1 MSRPNFFC
9 NTNTLKYLAQM
20 EYSDDHEAID
30 ISVDCIELPFW
41 LLFSSDE
48 ENYYLKLI
56 KRYEIFWHD
65 ENMSVIISELTANKT
80 TGEASLKTYD
90 TGDEFLSMI
99 NPGSFRAFFATC
111 KNLSFYAQKNSMD
124 TKFGDINPD
133 EAGIML
139 TVDGDEL
146 TYKLVRGKERPEMM
160 CFNMDLLDNGIHMAR
175 PYQNEI
181 IERHAK
187 GLLPLEDKIA
197 AAESGDPICMEYLA
211 QAYLNGNDDVKQD
224 FKKAAYWWEKL
235 ADTGNALGQ
244 FNIGLLYAKGCGV
257 KRDFAKAAEW
267 MNKAAANGDADA
279 PGVAKL
285 YAETAEILKKA
296 EAGDVSAQAAIAKIY
311 TQIGGSLEQFGPDR
325 DYAESFKW
333 AKKAAGNG
341 SLDGMYYLGLCY
353 EHARGTD
360 YDPTK
365 AAMIYQKAAELGHAP
380 SQWNL
385 AVCYFNGQGCERNE
399 TKGLYWAYESA
410 DKGHDFAIQGLE
422 RMGKTLPQIIEYLSD
437 NETDIKLVG
446 TQYEGRAD
454 RCERI
459 ISGMELTYKIISDKN
474 GDDAIECFYNG
485 GSVGF
490 ISKWVTDADDLIA
503 LLKMDRITLTIK
515 VKSCI
520 PKSKRGARARNAE
533 VHLKLIIKEKAA
545 KKAAKS
551 MPKSAPEKPAAEA
564 EKEKRKSAEK
574 VQLTEDEKKAIK
586 EEKAKQAEKTRQK
599 RIVQQEEKARQEEEA
614 KREEEARKQEAK
626 AKYEADMSAWRTNCA
641 AVKAQREEKEKELLQ
656 AEKEQIEAAAKAKY
670 DAAMA
675 LNQGIIDKQTK
686 RKSDAEQFLA
696 TLSFFRFIEK
706 NNQRSII
713 EDAEKK
719 LADAK
724 SAVAIAESE
733 YKSSMESAASIA
745 QKKAIAFQFAVER
758 KLPLPVEPTMPYFM
772 RQSQSMPD
780 RQRPRQMETE
790 ELKRAV
796 YNVLASGKAYTITK
810 IIEEIPESEGLS
822 HSRLNQI
829 ILQMK
834 NDGVI
839 VREERERKA
848 YFRLA

>member
-9 NTNTLKYLAQM
+9 NTNTLIYLAQM

-30 ISVDCIELPFW
+30 ISVDCINNATW
-41 LLFSSDE
+41 LIFSSDE

-56 KRYEIFWHD
+56 LRHEIFEYD
-65 ENMSVIISELTANKT
+65 ENTEMIVSKLTVNKA
-80 TGEASLKTYD
+80 TGECSGFNDNLD
-90 TGDEFLSMI
+90 TVKQQLVYTLL
-99 NPGSFRAFFATC
+99 FRAC
-111 KNLSFYAQKNSMD
+111 KNLSFYAQENNLD
-124 TKFGDINPD
+124 TKFGDIDPG

-139 TVDGDEL
+139 TVDSDEL
-146 TYKLVRGKERPEMM
+146 THKLVRGKERPEMM
-160 CFNMDLLDNGIHMAR
+160 CFNMLDSDTRMAR

-181 IERHAK
+181 AERYAK
-187 GLLPLEDKIA
+187 ESLPLEDKIA
-197 AAESGDPICMEYLA
+197 AAESGDPVCMEFLA
-211 QAYLNGNDDVKQD
+211 QAYLNGDDDVKQD

-235 ADTGNALGQ
+235 ADTGYAIGQ
-244 FNIGLLYAKGCGV
+244 FNFGLLYAKGCGI

-296 EAGDVSAQAAIAKIY
+296 EAGDVSAQAAISKIY
-311 TQIGGSLEQFGPDR
+311 TQISGSLEQFGPER

-360 YDPTK
+360 YDPAK

-437 NETDIKLVG
+437 NETEIKLDG

-459 ISGMELTYKIISDKN
+459 ISGMELTYKIINDKN

-485 GSVGF
+485 GTVGL
-490 ISKWVTDADDLIA
+490 ISKWVADDLIA

-533 VHLKLIIKEKAA
+533 VHLKLIIKEKAS

-551 MPKSAPEKPAAEA
+551 APKSAPEKPAAEA
-564 EKEKRKSAEK
+564 EKEKRKPEK
-574 VQLTEDEKKAIK
+574 VQLTEEEKKAIK
-586 EEKAKQAEKTRQK
+586 EEKAKQAEKARQK
-599 RIVQQEEKARQEEEA
+599 RIAKQEEEA
-614 KREEEARKQEAK
+614 KQKEEARQKEEK
-626 AKYEADMSAWRTNCA
+626 AKYKADMSSWGKNCA
-641 AVKAQREEKEKELLQ
+641 VIKAQREEKEKELLQ
-656 AEKEQIEAAAKAKY
+656 AEKEQIEATAKANY
-670 DAAMA
+670 DAALN
-675 LNQGIIDKQTK
+675 LNQRIIDAQTK
-686 RKSDAEQFLA
+686 RKSQAEQFLA
-696 TLSFFRFIEK
+696 SLSFFRFIEK
-706 NNQRSII
+706 NTQRSII
-713 EDAEKK
+713 EDAEKR

-724 SAVAIAESE
+724 YAIASAERE
-733 YKSSMESAASIA
+733 YKSSMESAASDA
-745 QKKAIAFQFAVER
+745 QKKESSIRIAVE
-758 KLPLPVEPTMPYFM
+758 KELPLPVEPTMPAFM
-772 RQSQSMPD
+772 RRDLFMSKTAVTA
-780 RQRPRQMETE
+780 RQTE
-790 ELKRAV
+790 SERKNNEIKRAI
-796 YNVLASGKAYTITK
+796 YNVLADGRYYTIS
-810 IIEEIPESEGLS
+810 EILYSMPKKYDLT
-822 HSRLNQI
+822 HSYLNQI
-829 ILQMK
+829 VRQMK
-834 NDGVI
+834 EDGFL
-839 VREERERKA
+839 VREEYKRKA
-848 YFRLA
+848 FFRLA

>member
-9 NTNTLKYLAQM
+9 NTNTLIYLAQM

-30 ISVDCIELPFW
+30 ISVDCINNATW
-41 LLFSSDE
+41 LIFSSDE

-56 KRYEIFWHD
+56 LRHEIFEYD
-65 ENMSVIISELTANKT
+65 ENMEMIVSKLTVNKA
-80 TGEASLKTYD
+80 TGECSGFNDNLD
-90 TGDEFLSMI
+90 TVKQQLVYTLL
-99 NPGSFRAFFATC
+99 FRAC
-111 KNLSFYAQKNSMD
+111 KNLSFYAQENNLD
-124 TKFGDINPD
+124 TKFGDIDPG

-139 TVDGDEL
+139 TVDSDEL
-146 TYKLVRGKERPEMM
+146 THKLVRGKERPEMM
-160 CFNMDLLDNGIHMAR
+160 CFNMLDSDTRMAR

-181 IERHAK
+181 AERYAK
-187 GLLPLEDKIA
+187 ESLPLEDKIA
-197 AAESGDPICMEYLA
+197 AAESGDPVCMEFLA
-211 QAYLNGNDDVKQD
+211 QAYLNGDDDVKQD
-224 FKKAAYWWEKL
+224 FKKAAYWWKKL
-235 ADTGNALGQ
+235 ANTGYAIGQ
-244 FNIGLLYAKGCGV
+244 FNFGLLYAKGCGV

-296 EAGDVSAQAAIAKIY
+296 EAGDVSAQAAISKIY
-311 TQIGGSLEQFGPDR
+311 TQISGSLEQFGPER

-360 YDPTK
+360 YDPAK

-437 NETDIKLVG
+437 NETEIKLDG

-459 ISGMELTYKIISDKN
+459 ISGMELTYKIINDKN

-485 GSVGF
+485 GTVGL
-490 ISKWVTDADDLIA
+490 ISKWVADDLIA

-533 VHLKLIIKEKAA
+533 VHLKLIIKEKAS

-551 MPKSAPEKPAAEA
+551 APKSAPEKPAAEA
-564 EKEKRKSAEK
+564 EKEKRKPEK
-574 VQLTEDEKKAIK
+574 VQLTEEEKKAIK
-586 EEKAKQAEKTRQK
+586 EEKAKQAEKARQK
-599 RIVQQEEKARQEEEA
+599 RISKQEEEA
-614 KREEEARKQEAK
+614 KQKEEARQKEEK
-626 AKYEADMSAWRTNCA
+626 AKYKADMSSWGKNCA
-641 AVKAQREEKEKELLQ
+641 VIKAQREEKEKELLQ
-656 AEKEQIEAAAKAKY
+656 AEKEQIEATAKANY
-670 DAAMA
+670 DAALN
-675 LNQGIIDKQTK
+675 LNQRIIDAQTK
-686 RKSDAEQFLA
+686 RKSQAEQFLA
-696 TLSFFRFIEK
+696 SLSFFRFIEK
-706 NNQRSII
+706 NTQRSII
-713 EDAEKK
+713 EDAEKR

-724 SAVAIAESE
+724 YAIASAERE
-733 YKSSMESAASIA
+733 YKSSMESAASDA
-745 QKKAIAFQFAVER
+745 QKKESSIRIAVE
-758 KLPLPVEPTMPYFM
+758 KELPLPVEPTMPAFM
-772 RQSQSMPD
+772 RRDLFMSKTAVTA
-780 RQRPRQMETE
+780 RQTE
-790 ELKRAV
+790 SERKNNEIKRAI
-796 YNVLASGKAYTITK
+796 YNVLADGRYYTIS
-810 IIEEIPESEGLS
+810 EILYSMPKKYDLT
-822 HSRLNQI
+822 HSYLNQI
-829 ILQMK
+829 VRQMK
-834 NDGVI
+834 EDGFL
-839 VREERERKA
+839 VREEYKRKA
-848 YFRLA
+848 FFRLA

>member
-111 KNLSFYAQKNSMD
+111 KNLSFYAQENNLD
-124 TKFGDINPD
+124 TKFGDIDPG

-139 TVDGDEL
+139 TVDSDEL
-146 TYKLVRGKERPEMM
+146 THKLVRGKERPEMM
-160 CFNMDLLDNGIHMAR
+160 CFNMLDSDTRMAR

-181 IERHAK
+181 AERYAK
-187 GLLPLEDKIA
+187 ESLPLEDKIA
-197 AAESGDPICMEYLA
+197 AAESGDPVCMEFLA
-211 QAYLNGNDDVKQD
+211 QAYLNGDDDVKQD

-235 ADTGNALGQ
+235 ADTGYAIGQ
-244 FNIGLLYAKGCGV
+244 FNFGLLYAKGCGI

-296 EAGDVSAQAAIAKIY
+296 EAGDVSAQAAISKIY
-311 TQIGGSLEQFGPDR
+311 TQISGSLEQFGPER

-360 YDPTK
+360 YDPAK

-437 NETDIKLVG
+437 NETEIKLDG

-459 ISGMELTYKIISDKN
+459 ISGMELTYKIINDKN

-485 GSVGF
+485 GTVGL
-490 ISKWVTDADDLIA
+490 ISKWVADDLIA

-533 VHLKLIIKEKAA
+533 VHLKLIIKEKAS

-551 MPKSAPEKPAAEA
+551 APKSAPEKPAAEA
-564 EKEKRKSAEK
+564 EKEKRKPEK
-574 VQLTEDEKKAIK
+574 VQLTEEEKKAIK
-586 EEKAKQAEKTRQK
+586 EEKAKQAEKARQK
-599 RIVQQEEKARQEEEA
+599 RIAKQEEEA
-614 KREEEARKQEAK
+614 KQKEEARQKEEK
-626 AKYEADMSAWRTNCA
+626 AKYKADMSSWGKNC
-641 AVKAQREEKEKELLQ
+641 VVIKAQREEKEKELLQ
-656 AEKEQIEAAAKAKY
+656 AEKEQIEATAKANY
-670 DAAMA
+670 DAALN
-675 LNQGIIDKQTK
+675 LNQRIIDAQTK
-686 RKSDAEQFLA
+686 RKSQAEQFLA
-696 TLSFFRFIEK
+696 SLSFFRFIEK
-706 NNQRSII
+706 NTQRSII
-713 EDAEKK
+713 EDAEKR

-724 SAVAIAESE
+724 YAIASAERE
-733 YKSSMESAASIA
+733 YKSSMESAASDA
-745 QKKAIAFQFAVER
+745 QKKESSIRIAVE
-758 KLPLPVEPTMPYFM
+758 KELPLPVEPTMPAFM
-772 RQSQSMPD
+772 RRDLFMSKTAVTA
-780 RQRPRQMETE
+780 RQTE
-790 ELKRAV
+790 SERKNNEIKRAI
-796 YNVLASGKAYTITK
+796 YNVLADGRYYTIS
-810 IIEEIPESEGLS
+810 EILYSMPKKYDLT
-822 HSRLNQI
+822 HLYLNQI
-829 ILQMK
+829 VRQMK
-834 NDGVI
+834 EDGFL
-839 VREERERKA
+839 VREEYKRKA
-848 YFRLA
+848 FFRLA

>member
-9 NTNTLKYLAQM
+9 NTNTLIYLAQM

-30 ISVDCIELPFW
+30 ISVDCINNATW
-41 LLFSSDE
+41 LIFSSDE

-56 KRYEIFWHD
+56 LRHEIFEYD
-65 ENMSVIISELTANKT
+65 ENTEMIVSKLTVNKA
-80 TGEASLKTYD
+80 TGECSGFNDNLD
-90 TGDEFLSMI
+90 TVKQQLVYTLL
-99 NPGSFRAFFATC
+99 FRAC
-111 KNLSFYAQKNSMD
+111 KNLSFYAQENNLD
-124 TKFGDINPD
+124 TKFGDIDPG

-139 TVDGDEL
+139 TVDSDEL
-146 TYKLVRGKERPEMM
+146 THKLVRGKERPEMM
-160 CFNMDLLDNGIHMAR
+160 CFNMLDSDTRMAR

-181 IERHAK
+181 AERYAK
-187 GLLPLEDKIA
+187 ESLPLEDKIA
-197 AAESGDPICMEYLA
+197 AAESGDTVCMEFLA

-224 FKKAAYWWEKL
+224 FKKAAYWWKKL
-235 ADTGNALGQ
+235 ANTGYAIGQ
-244 FNIGLLYAKGCGV
+244 FNFGLLYAKGCGI

-296 EAGDVSAQAAIAKIY
+296 EAGDVSAQAAISKIY
-311 TQIGGSLEQFGPDR
+311 MQVSGSLEQFGPDR

-360 YDPTK
+360 YDPAK

-422 RMGKTLPQIIEYLSD
+422 RMGKTLPQIIEYLSN
-437 NETDIKLVG
+437 NETEIKLDG

-459 ISGMELTYKIISDKN
+459 ISGMELTYKVIKDNN

-485 GSVGF
+485 GTVGL
-490 ISKWVTDADDLIA
+490 ISKWVAEDLIA

-533 VHLKLIIKEKAA
+533 VHLKLIIKEKAS

-564 EKEKRKSAEK
+564 EKEKRKPAEK
-574 VQLTEDEKKAIK
+574 VQLTEEEKKAIK

-614 KREEEARKQEAK
+614 KREEEARKQEAE

-796 YNVLASGKAYTITK
+796 YNVLASGKQRWTRGYKRYKETSGL
-810 IIEEIPESEGLS
+810 IEWKECQIF
-822 HSRLNQI
+822 HSI
-829 ILQMK
+829 
-834 NDGVI
+834 
-839 VREERERKA
+839 
-848 YFRLA
+848 FT

>member
-9 NTNTLKYLAQM
+9 NTDTLVYLAQM
-20 EYSDDHEAID
+20 EYSDDHKAID
-30 ISVDCIELPFW
+30 ISVDCINNATW
-41 LLFSSDE
+41 LIFSSDE
-48 ENYYLKLI
+48 ENYYLKMIL
-56 KRYEIFWHD
+56 RHEIFEYD
-65 ENMSVIISELTANKT
+65 ENTEMIVSKLTVNKA
-80 TGEASLKTYD
+80 TGECSGFNDNLD
-90 TGDEFLSMI
+90 TAKQQLVYTLL
-99 NPGSFRAFFATC
+99 FRAC
-111 KNLSFYAQKNSMD
+111 KNLSFYAQENNLD
-124 TKFGDINPD
+124 TKFGDIDPD

-139 TVDGDEL
+139 TADGDEL
-146 TYKLVRGKERPEMM
+146 TYKLVHGKERPEIL
-160 CFNMDLLDNGIHMAR
+160 CFNMLDSDTRMTR

-181 IERHAK
+181 AERYAK
-187 GLLPLEDKIA
+187 ESLPLEDKIA
-197 AAESGDPICMEYLA
+197 AAESGDTVCMEFLA
-211 QAYLNGNDDVKQD
+211 QAYLNGDDDVEQD
-224 FKKAAYWWEKL
+224 FKKAAYWWKKL
-235 ADTGNALGQ
+235 ADTGYAIGQ
-244 FNIGLLYAKGCGV
+244 FNLGLLYAKGCGV

-267 MNKAAANGDADA
+267 MNKAAENGDEDA
-279 PGVAKL
+279 PSAAKL

-360 YDPTK
+360 YDPAK

-437 NETDIKLVG
+437 NETEIKLDG

-459 ISGMELTYKIISDKN
+459 ISGMELTYKIIKDKN

-485 GSVGF
+485 GTVGL
-490 ISKWVTDADDLIA
+490 ISKWIAEDLIA

-533 VHLKLIIKEKAA
+533 VHLKLIIKEKAS

-551 MPKSAPEKPAAEA
+551 APKSAPEKPAAEA
-564 EKEKRKSAEK
+564 EKEKRKPAK
-574 VQLTEDEKKAIK
+574 VQLTEEDKKAIK
-586 EEKAKQAEKTRQK
+586 EEKAKQAEKARQK
-599 RIVQQEEKARQEEEA
+599 RIAQQEEKARQEEEA

-696 TLSFFRFIEK
+696 SLSFLRFIEK
-706 NNQRSII
+706 NTQRSII

-724 SAVAIAESE
+724 SAVASAESE

-758 KLPLPVEPTMPYFM
+758 NLPLPIEPTMPYFM
-772 RQSQSMPD
+772 RQSQAVPD
-780 RQRPRQMETE
+780 RQRPCQMENE
-790 ELKRAV
+790 ELKRVV
-796 YNVLASGKAYTITK
+796 YNVLACGKAYTITR
-810 IIEEIPESEGLS
+810 IMEEIPENEGLS

-829 ILQMK
+829 VCQMK
-834 NDGVI
+834 NDGVV

>member
-9 NTNTLKYLAQM
+9 NTNTLIYLAQM

-30 ISVDCIELPFW
+30 ISVDCINNATW
-41 LLFSSDE
+41 LIFSSDE

-56 KRYEIFWHD
+56 LRHEIFEYD
-65 ENMSVIISELTANKT
+65 ENMEMIVSKLTVNKA
-80 TGEASLKTYD
+80 TGECSGFNDNLD
-90 TGDEFLSMI
+90 TVKQQLVYTLL
-99 NPGSFRAFFATC
+99 FRAC
-111 KNLSFYAQKNSMD
+111 KNLSFYAQENNLD
-124 TKFGDINPD
+124 TKFGDIDPG

-139 TVDGDEL
+139 TVDSDEL
-146 TYKLVRGKERPEMM
+146 THKLVRGKERPEMM
-160 CFNMDLLDNGIHMAR
+160 CFNMLDSDTRMAR

-181 IERHAK
+181 AERYAK
-187 GLLPLEDKIA
+187 ESLPLEDKIA
-197 AAESGDPICMEYLA
+197 AAESGDPVCMEFLA
-211 QAYLNGNDDVKQD
+211 QAYLNGDDDVKQD
-224 FKKAAYWWEKL
+224 FKKAAYWWKKL
-235 ADTGNALGQ
+235 ANTGYAIGQ
-244 FNIGLLYAKGCGV
+244 FNFGLLYAKGCGI

-296 EAGDVSAQAAIAKIY
+296 EAGDVSAQAAISKIY
-311 TQIGGSLEQFGPDR
+311 MQVSGSLEQFGPDR

-360 YDPTK
+360 YDPAK
-365 AAMIYQKAAELGHAP
+365 AAMIYQKAAGLGHAP

-422 RMGKTLPQIIEYLSD
+422 RMGKTLPQIIEYLSN
-437 NETDIKLVG
+437 NETEIKLDG

-459 ISGMELTYKIISDKN
+459 ISGMELTYKVIKDN
-474 GDDAIECFYNG
+474 NADDAIECFYNG
-485 GSVGF
+485 GTVGL
-490 ISKWVTDADDLIA
+490 ISKWVAEDLIA

-533 VHLKLIIKEKAA
+533 VHLKLIIKEKAS

-564 EKEKRKSAEK
+564 EKEKRKPAEK
-574 VQLTEDEKKAIK
+574 VQLTEEEKKAIK

-614 KREEEARKQEAK
+614 KREEEARKQEAE

-772 RQSQSMPD
+772 RQSQSMSD

>member
-1 MSRPNFFC
+1 
-9 NTNTLKYLAQM
+9 
-20 EYSDDHEAID
+20 
-30 ISVDCIELPFW
+30 
-41 LLFSSDE
+41 
-48 ENYYLKLI
+48 
-56 KRYEIFWHD
+56 
-65 ENMSVIISELTANKT
+65 
-80 TGEASLKTYD
+80 
-90 TGDEFLSMI
+90 
-99 NPGSFRAFFATC
+99 
-111 KNLSFYAQKNSMD
+111 
-124 TKFGDINPD
+124 
-133 EAGIML
+133 ML

-187 GLLPLEDKIA
+187 GLLPLESKIA
-197 AAESGDPICMEYLA
+197 AAESGDPVCMEFLA
-211 QAYLNGNDDVKQD
+211 QAYLNGNDDDVKQD

-235 ADTGNALGQ
+235 ADTGNAIGQ
-244 FNIGLLYAKGCGV
+244 FNFGLLYAKGCGV

-296 EAGDVSAQAAIAKIY
+296 EAGDVSAQAAISKIY
-311 TQIGGSLEQFGPDR
+311 TQISGSLEQFGPER

-353 EHARGTD
+353 EHAHGTD
-360 YDPTK
+360 YDPAK

-437 NETDIKLVG
+437 NETEIKLDG

-459 ISGMELTYKIISDKN
+459 ISGMEFTYKIINDKN

-485 GSVGF
+485 GTVGL
-490 ISKWVTDADDLIA
+490 ISKWVADDLIA

-533 VHLKLIIKEKAA
+533 VHLKLIIKEKAS

-551 MPKSAPEKPAAEA
+551 APKSAPEKPAAEA
-564 EKEKRKSAEK
+564 EKEKRKPEK
-574 VQLTEDEKKAIK
+574 VQLTEEEKKAIK
-586 EEKAKQAEKTRQK
+586 EEKAKQAEKARQK
-599 RIVQQEEKARQEEEA
+599 RISKQEEEA
-614 KREEEARKQEAK
+614 KQKEEARQKEEK
-626 AKYEADMSAWRTNCA
+626 AKYKADMSSWGKTAR
-641 AVKAQREEKEKELLQ
+641 LL
-656 AEKEQIEAAAKAKY
+656 KH
-670 DAAMA
+670 
-675 LNQGIIDKQTK
+675 
-686 RKSDAEQFLA
+686 R
-696 TLSFFRFIEK
+696 
-706 NNQRSII
+706 
-713 EDAEKK
+713 EKK
-719 LADAK
+719 KKK
-724 SAVAIAESE
+724 SC
-733 YKSSMESAASIA
+733 
-745 QKKAIAFQFAVER
+745 F
-758 KLPLPVEPTMPYFM
+758 
-772 RQSQSMPD
+772 
-780 RQRPRQMETE
+780 RP
-790 ELKRAV
+790 KR
-796 YNVLASGKAYTITK
+796 
-810 IIEEIPESEGLS
+810 
-822 HSRLNQI
+822 SR
-829 ILQMK
+829 
-834 NDGVI
+834 
-839 VREERERKA
+839 
-848 YFRLA
+848 

>member
-360 YDPTK
+360 YDPAK

-422 RMGKTLPQIIEYLSD
+422 RMGKTLPQIIEYLSN
-437 NETDIKLVG
+437 NETEIKLDG

-459 ISGMELTYKIISDKN
+459 ISGMELTYKVIKDN
-474 GDDAIECFYNG
+474 NADDAIECFYNG
-485 GSVGF
+485 GTVGL
-490 ISKWVTDADDLIA
+490 ISKWVAEDLIA

-574 VQLTEDEKKAIK
+574 VQLTEEEKKAIK

-641 AVKAQREEKEKELLQ
+641 AVKAQREEKGKELLQ

>member
-111 KNLSFYAQKNSMD
+111 KNLSFYAQENNLD
-124 TKFGDINPD
+124 TKFGDIDPG

-139 TVDGDEL
+139 TVDSDEL
-146 TYKLVRGKERPEMM
+146 THKLVRGKERPEMM
-160 CFNMDLLDNGIHMAR
+160 CFNMLDSDTRMAR

-181 IERHAK
+181 AERYAK
-187 GLLPLEDKIA
+187 ESLPLEDKIA
-197 AAESGDPICMEYLA
+197 AAESGDPVCMEFLA
-211 QAYLNGNDDVKQD
+211 QAYLNGDDDVKQD

-235 ADTGNALGQ
+235 ADTGYAIGQ
-244 FNIGLLYAKGCGV
+244 FNFGLLYAKGCGI

-296 EAGDVSAQAAIAKIY
+296 EAGDVSAQAAISKIY
-311 TQIGGSLEQFGPDR
+311 TQISGSLEQFGPER

-360 YDPTK
+360 YDPAK

-437 NETDIKLVG
+437 NETEIKLDG

-454 RCERI
+454 SCERI
-459 ISGMELTYKIISDKN
+459 ISGMELTYKIINDKN

-485 GSVGF
+485 GTVGL
-490 ISKWVTDADDLIA
+490 ISKWVADDLIA

-533 VHLKLIIKEKAA
+533 VHLKLIIKEKAS

-551 MPKSAPEKPAAEA
+551 APKSAPEKPAAEA
-564 EKEKRKSAEK
+564 EKEKRKPEK
-574 VQLTEDEKKAIK
+574 VQLTEEEKKAIK
-586 EEKAKQAEKTRQK
+586 EEKAKQAEKARQK
-599 RIVQQEEKARQEEEA
+599 RIAKQEEEA
-614 KREEEARKQEAK
+614 KQKEEARQKEEK
-626 AKYEADMSAWRTNCA
+626 AKYKADMSSWGKNC
-641 AVKAQREEKEKELLQ
+641 VVIKAQREEKEKELLQ
-656 AEKEQIEAAAKAKY
+656 AEKEQIEATAKANY
-670 DAAMA
+670 DAALN
-675 LNQGIIDKQTK
+675 LNQRIIDAQTK
-686 RKSDAEQFLA
+686 RKSQAEQFLA
-696 TLSFFRFIEK
+696 SLSFFRFIEK
-706 NNQRSII
+706 NTQRSII
-713 EDAEKK
+713 EDAEKR

-724 SAVAIAESE
+724 YAIASAERE
-733 YKSSMESAASIA
+733 YKSSMESAASDA
-745 QKKAIAFQFAVER
+745 QKKESSIRIAVE
-758 KLPLPVEPTMPYFM
+758 KELPLPVEPTMPAFM
-772 RQSQSMPD
+772 RRDLFMSKTAVTA
-780 RQRPRQMETE
+780 RQTE
-790 ELKRAV
+790 SERKNNEIKRAI
-796 YNVLASGKAYTITK
+796 YNVLADGRYYTIS
-810 IIEEIPESEGLS
+810 EILYSMPKKYDLT
-822 HSRLNQI
+822 HLYLNQI
-829 ILQMK
+829 VRQMK
-834 NDGVI
+834 EDGFL
-839 VREERERKA
+839 VREEYKRKA
-848 YFRLA
+848 FFRLA

>member
-111 KNLSFYAQKNSMD
+111 KNLSFYAQENNLD
-124 TKFGDINPD
+124 TKFGDIDPG

-139 TVDGDEL
+139 TVDSDEL
-146 TYKLVRGKERPEMM
+146 THKLVRGKERPEMM
-160 CFNMDLLDNGIHMAR
+160 CFNMLDSDTRMAR

-181 IERHAK
+181 AERYAK
-187 GLLPLEDKIA
+187 ESLPLEDKIA
-197 AAESGDPICMEYLA
+197 AAESGDPVCMEFLA
-211 QAYLNGNDDVKQD
+211 QAYLNGDDDVKQD

-235 ADTGNALGQ
+235 ADTGYAIGQ
-244 FNIGLLYAKGCGV
+244 FNFGLLYAKGCGI

-296 EAGDVSAQAAIAKIY
+296 EAGDVSAQAAISKIY
-311 TQIGGSLEQFGPDR
+311 TQISGSLEQFGPER

-360 YDPTK
+360 YDPAK

-437 NETDIKLVG
+437 NETEIKLDG

-459 ISGMELTYKIISDKN
+459 ISGMELTYKIINDKN

-485 GSVGF
+485 GTVGL
-490 ISKWVTDADDLIA
+490 ISKWVADDLIA

-533 VHLKLIIKEKAA
+533 VHLKLIIKEKAS

-551 MPKSAPEKPAAEA
+551 APKSAPEKPAAEA
-564 EKEKRKSAEK
+564 EKEKRKPEK
-574 VQLTEDEKKAIK
+574 VQLTEEEKKAIK
-586 EEKAKQAEKTRQK
+586 EEKAKQAEKARQK
-599 RIVQQEEKARQEEEA
+599 RIAKQEEEA
-614 KREEEARKQEAK
+614 KQKEEARQKEEK
-626 AKYEADMSAWRTNCA
+626 AKYKADMSSWGKNC
-641 AVKAQREEKEKELLQ
+641 VVIKAQREEKEKELLQ
-656 AEKEQIEAAAKAKY
+656 AEKEQIEATAKANY
-670 DAAMA
+670 DAALN
-675 LNQGIIDKQTK
+675 LNQRIIDAQTK
-686 RKSDAEQFLA
+686 RKSQAEQFLA
-696 TLSFFRFIEK
+696 SLSFFRFIEK
-706 NNQRSII
+706 NTQRSII
-713 EDAEKK
+713 EDAEKR

-724 SAVAIAESE
+724 YAIASAERE
-733 YKSSMESAASIA
+733 YKSSMESAASDA
-745 QKKAIAFQFAVER
+745 QKKESSIRIAVE
-758 KLPLPVEPTMPYFM
+758 KELPLPVEPTMPAFM
-772 RQSQSMPD
+772 RRDLFMSKTAVTA
-780 RQRPRQMETE
+780 RQTE
-790 ELKRAV
+790 SERKNNEIKRAI
-796 YNVLASGKAYTITK
+796 YNVLADGRYYTIS
-810 IIEEIPESEGLS
+810 EILYSMPKKYDLT
-822 HSRLNQI
+822 HLYLNQI
-829 ILQMK
+829 VRQMK
-834 NDGVI
+834 EDGFL
-839 VREERERKA
+839 VREEYKRTA
-848 YFRLA
+848 FFRLA

>member
-20 EYSDDHEAID
+20 EYADDHEAID

-187 GLLPLEDKIA
+187 GLLPLESKIA
-197 AAESGDPICMEYLA
+197 AAESGDPVCMEFLA
-211 QAYLNGNDDVKQD
+211 QAYLNGNDDDVKQD

-235 ADTGNALGQ
+235 ADTGNAIGQ
-244 FNIGLLYAKGCGV
+244 FNFGLLYAKGCGV

-279 PGVAKL
+279 SGVAKL

-296 EAGDVSAQAAIAKIY
+296 EAGDVSAQAAISKIY
-311 TQIGGSLEQFGPDR
+311 TQISGSFEQFGPDR

-360 YDPTK
+360 YDPAK

-437 NETDIKLVG
+437 NETEIKLDG

-459 ISGMELTYKIISDKN
+459 ISGMELTYKIINDKN

-485 GSVGF
+485 GTVGL
-490 ISKWVTDADDLIA
+490 ISKWVAEDLIA

-533 VHLKLIIKEKAA
+533 VHLKLIIKEKAS

-564 EKEKRKSAEK
+564 EKEKRKPAEK
-574 VQLTEDEKKAIK
+574 VQLTEEEKKAIK

-626 AKYEADMSAWRTNCA
+626 AKYEADMSAWRTSCA

-670 DAAMA
+670 DASMA

-780 RQRPRQMETE
+780 RQKPRQMETE

-829 ILQMK
+829 VLQMK

>member
-9 NTNTLKYLAQM
+9 NTNTLVYLAQM
-20 EYSDDHEAID
+20 EYSDGHKAID
-30 ISVDCIELPFW
+30 ISVDWINNATW
-41 LLFSSDE
+41 LIFSSDE

-56 KRYEIFWHD
+56 LRHDIFD
-65 ENMSVIISELTANKT
+65 YNENTGIIISKLTVNKA
-80 TGEASLKTYD
+80 TGEGSGVLLNDKVD
-90 TGDEFLSMI
+90 TAEQQLMHALL
-99 NPGSFRAFFATC
+99 FRAC
-111 KNLSFYAQKNSMD
+111 KNLSFYAQENNLD
-124 TKFGDINPD
+124 TKFGDIDPNK
-133 EAGIML
+133 AGIML

-160 CFNMDLLDNGIHMAR
+160 CVNMLDFDTRMTR

-181 IERHAK
+181 AERYAK
-187 GLLPLEDKIA
+187 DSLPLEDKIA
-197 AAESGDPICMEYLA
+197 AAESGDPICMESLA
-211 QAYLNGNDDVKQD
+211 QTYLNGNDDVKQD

-235 ADTGNALGQ
+235 ADTGNAIGQ

-285 YAETAEILKKA
+285 YTETAEILKKA

-311 TQIGGSLEQFGPDR
+311 TQIGGSLEKFGPDR

-360 YDPTK
+360 YDPAK

-422 RMGKTLPQIIEYLSD
+422 RMGKTIPQIIEFYSNDELD
-437 NETDIKLVG
+437 YKLEG

-459 ISGMELTYKIISDKN
+459 SSGMELTYKITKDKN

-485 GSVGF
+485 GTVGF
-490 ISKWVTDADDLIA
+490 IPGCVIEEVIA

-533 VHLKLIIKEKAA
+533 VHLKLIIKEKAS

-551 MPKSAPEKPAAEA
+551 APKSAPEKPAAEA
-564 EKEKRKSAEK
+564 EKEKRKPEK
-574 VQLTEDEKKAIK
+574 VQLTEEEKKAIK
-586 EEKAKQAEKTRQK
+586 EEKAKQAEKARQK
-599 RIVQQEEKARQEEEA
+599 RIAKQEEETKQKEEARQKEEKA
-614 KREEEARKQEAK
+614 
-626 AKYEADMSAWRTNCA
+626 KYKADMSSWGKNCA
-641 AVKAQREEKEKELLQ
+641 AIKAQREEKEKELLQ
-656 AEKEQIEAAAKAKY
+656 AEKEQIEATAKANY
-670 DAAMA
+670 DAALN
-675 LNQGIIDKQTK
+675 LNQRIIDAQTK
-686 RKSDAEQFLA
+686 RKSQAEQFLA
-696 TLSFFRFIEK
+696 SLSFFRFIEK
-706 NNQRSII
+706 NTQRSII
-713 EDAEKK
+713 EDAEKR

-724 SAVAIAESE
+724 YAIASAERE
-733 YKSSMESAASIA
+733 YKSSMESAASDA
-745 QKKAIAFQFAVER
+745 QKKESSIRIAVE
-758 KLPLPVEPTMPYFM
+758 KELPLPVEPTMPAFM
-772 RQSQSMPD
+772 RRDLFMSKTAVTA
-780 RQRPRQMETE
+780 RQTE
-790 ELKRAV
+790 SERKINEIMRDI
-796 YNVLASGKAYTITK
+796 YNVLANGGSYTITA
-810 IIEEIPESEGLS
+810 ILYSMPEKYDLT

-829 ILQMK
+829 VRLMK
-834 NDGVI
+834 EDGFLI
-839 VREERERKA
+839 REERDRKA

>member
-9 NTNTLKYLAQM
+9 NTNTLIYLAQM

-30 ISVDCIELPFW
+30 ISVDCINNATW
-41 LLFSSDE
+41 LIFSSDE

-56 KRYEIFWHD
+56 LRHEIFEYD
-65 ENMSVIISELTANKT
+65 ENTEMIVSKLTVNKA
-80 TGEASLKTYD
+80 TGECSGFNDNLD
-90 TGDEFLSMI
+90 TVKQQLVYTLL
-99 NPGSFRAFFATC
+99 FRAC
-111 KNLSFYAQKNSMD
+111 KNLSFYAQENNLD
-124 TKFGDINPD
+124 TKFGDIDPG

-139 TVDGDEL
+139 TVDSDEL
-146 TYKLVRGKERPEMM
+146 THKLVRGKERPEMM
-160 CFNMDLLDNGIHMAR
+160 CFNMLDSDTRMAR

-181 IERHAK
+181 AERYAK
-187 GLLPLEDKIA
+187 ESLPLEDKIA
-197 AAESGDPICMEYLA
+197 AAESGDTVCMEFLA
-211 QAYLNGNDDVKQD
+211 QAYLNGNDDVEQD
-224 FKKAAYWWEKL
+224 FEKAAYWWEKL
-235 ADTGNALGQ
+235 ADTGYAIGQ
-244 FNIGLLYAKGCGV
+244 FNFGLLYAKGCGI

-279 PGVAKL
+279 SGVAKL

-296 EAGDVSAQAAIAKIY
+296 EAGDVSAQAAISKIY
-311 TQIGGSLEQFGPDR
+311 TQISGSLEQFGPDR

-360 YDPTK
+360 YDPAK

-422 RMGKTLPQIIEYLSD
+422 RMGKTLPQIIEYLSN
-437 NETDIKLVG
+437 NETEIKLDG

-459 ISGMELTYKIISDKN
+459 ISGMELTYKVIKDNN

-485 GSVGF
+485 GTVGL
-490 ISKWVTDADDLIA
+490 ISKWVAEDLIA

-533 VHLKLIIKEKAA
+533 VHLKLIIKEKAS

-564 EKEKRKSAEK
+564 EKEKRKPAEK
-574 VQLTEDEKKAIK
+574 VQLTEEEKKAIK

-614 KREEEARKQEAK
+614 KREEEARKQEAE

-745 QKKAIAFQFAVER
+745 QKKAIAF
-758 KLPLPVEPTMPYFM
+758 
-772 RQSQSMPD
+772 
-780 RQRPRQMETE
+780 
-790 ELKRAV
+790 
-796 YNVLASGKAYTITK
+796 
-810 IIEEIPESEGLS
+810 
-822 HSRLNQI
+822 
-829 ILQMK
+829 
-834 NDGVI
+834 
-839 VREERERKA
+839 
-848 YFRLA
+848 

>member
-9 NTNTLKYLAQM
+9 NTNTLIYLAQM

-30 ISVDCIELPFW
+30 ISVDCINNATW
-41 LLFSSDE
+41 LIFSSDE

-56 KRYEIFWHD
+56 LRHEIFEYD
-65 ENMSVIISELTANKT
+65 ENTEMIVSKLTVNKA
-80 TGEASLKTYD
+80 TGECSGFNDNLD
-90 TGDEFLSMI
+90 TVKQQLVYTLL
-99 NPGSFRAFFATC
+99 FRAC
-111 KNLSFYAQKNSMD
+111 KNLSFYAQENNLD
-124 TKFGDINPD
+124 TKFGDIDPG

-139 TVDGDEL
+139 TVDSDEL
-146 TYKLVRGKERPEMM
+146 THKLVRGKERPEMM
-160 CFNMDLLDNGIHMAR
+160 CFNMLDSDTRMAR

-181 IERHAK
+181 AERYAK
-187 GLLPLEDKIA
+187 ESLPLEDKIA
-197 AAESGDPICMEYLA
+197 AAESGDPVCMEFLA
-211 QAYLNGNDDVKQD
+211 QAYLNGDDDVKQD

-235 ADTGNALGQ
+235 ADTGYAIGQ
-244 FNIGLLYAKGCGV
+244 FNFGLLYAKGCGI

-296 EAGDVSAQAAIAKIY
+296 EAGDVSAQAAISKIY
-311 TQIGGSLEQFGPDR
+311 TQISGSLEQFGPER

-360 YDPTK
+360 YDPAK

-437 NETDIKLVG
+437 NETEIKLDG

-459 ISGMELTYKIISDKN
+459 ISGMELTYKIINDKN

-485 GSVGF
+485 GTVGL
-490 ISKWVTDADDLIA
+490 ISKWVADDLIA

-533 VHLKLIIKEKAA
+533 VHLNLIIKEKAS

-551 MPKSAPEKPAAEA
+551 APKSAPEKPAAEA
-564 EKEKRKSAEK
+564 EKEKCKPEK
-574 VQLTEDEKKAIK
+574 VQLTEEEKKAIK
-586 EEKAKQAEKTRQK
+586 EEKAKQAEKARQK
-599 RIVQQEEKARQEEEA
+599 RIAKQEEEA
-614 KREEEARKQEAK
+614 KQKEEARQKEEK
-626 AKYEADMSAWRTNCA
+626 AKYKADMSSWGKNC
-641 AVKAQREEKEKELLQ
+641 VVIKAQREEKEKELLQ
-656 AEKEQIEAAAKAKY
+656 AEKEQIEATAKANY
-670 DAAMA
+670 DAALN
-675 LNQGIIDKQTK
+675 LNQRIIDAQTK
-686 RKSDAEQFLA
+686 RKSQAEQFLA
-696 TLSFFRFIEK
+696 SLSFFRFIEK
-706 NNQRSII
+706 NTQRSII
-713 EDAEKK
+713 EDAEKR

-724 SAVAIAESE
+724 YAIASAERE
-733 YKSSMESAASIA
+733 YKSSMESAASDA
-745 QKKAIAFQFAVER
+745 QKKESSIRIAVE
-758 KLPLPVEPTMPYFM
+758 KELPLPVEPTMPAFM
-772 RQSQSMPD
+772 RRDLFMSKTAVTA
-780 RQRPRQMETE
+780 RQTE
-790 ELKRAV
+790 SERKNNEIKRAI
-796 YNVLASGKAYTITK
+796 YNVLADGRYYTIS
-810 IIEEIPESEGLS
+810 EILYSMPKKYDLT
-822 HSRLNQI
+822 HLYLNQI
-829 ILQMK
+829 VRQMK
-834 NDGVI
+834 EDGFL
-839 VREERERKA
+839 VREEYKRKA
-848 YFRLA
+848 FFRLA

>member
-124 TKFGDINPD
+124 TKFGDIDPG

-139 TVDGDEL
+139 TVDSDEL
-146 TYKLVRGKERPEMM
+146 THKLVRGKERPEMM
-160 CFNMDLLDNGIHMAR
+160 CFNMLDSDTRMAR

-181 IERHAK
+181 AERYAK
-187 GLLPLEDKIA
+187 ESLPLEDKIA
-197 AAESGDPICMEYLA
+197 AAESGDTVCMEFLA
-211 QAYLNGNDDVKQD
+211 QAYLNGNDDVEQD
-224 FKKAAYWWEKL
+224 FEKAAYWWEKL
-235 ADTGNALGQ
+235 ADTGYAIGQ
-244 FNIGLLYAKGCGV
+244 FNFGLLYAKGCGI

-279 PGVAKL
+279 SGVAKL

-296 EAGDVSAQAAIAKIY
+296 EAGDVSAQAAISKIY
-311 TQIGGSLEQFGPDR
+311 TQISGSLEQFGPDR

-360 YDPTK
+360 YDPAK

-422 RMGKTLPQIIEYLSD
+422 RMGKTLPQIIEYLSN
-437 NETDIKLVG
+437 NETEIKLDG

-490 ISKWVTDADDLIA
+490 ISKWVTAADDLIA

-533 VHLKLIIKEKAA
+533 VHLKLIIKEKAS

-551 MPKSAPEKPAAEA
+551 APKSAPEKPAAEA
-564 EKEKRKSAEK
+564 EKEKRKPEK
-574 VQLTEDEKKAIK
+574 VQLTEEEKKAIK
-586 EEKAKQAEKTRQK
+586 EKKAKQEEKARQRRIAE
-599 RIVQQEEKARQEEEA
+599 QEEKARQEEE
-614 KREEEARKQEAK
+614 EEEARKQDAK

-641 AVKAQREEKEKELLQ
+641 AIKAQREEKEKELLQ
-656 AEKEQIEAAAKAKY
+656 AEKEQIEAVAKAKY

-675 LNQGIIDKQTK
+675 LTQGIIDKQTK

>member
-9 NTNTLKYLAQM
+9 NTNTLIYLAQM

-30 ISVDCIELPFW
+30 ISVDCINNATW
-41 LLFSSDE
+41 LIFSSDE

-56 KRYEIFWHD
+56 LRHEIFEYD
-65 ENMSVIISELTANKT
+65 ENMEMIVSKLTVNKA
-80 TGEASLKTYD
+80 TGECSGFNDNLD
-90 TGDEFLSMI
+90 TVKQQLVYTLL
-99 NPGSFRAFFATC
+99 FRAC
-111 KNLSFYAQKNSMD
+111 KNLSFYAQENNLD
-124 TKFGDINPD
+124 TKFGDIDPG

-139 TVDGDEL
+139 TVDSDEL
-146 TYKLVRGKERPEMM
+146 THKLVRGKERPEMM
-160 CFNMDLLDNGIHMAR
+160 CFNMLDSDTRMAR

-181 IERHAK
+181 AERYAK
-187 GLLPLEDKIA
+187 ESLPLEDKIA
-197 AAESGDPICMEYLA
+197 AAESGDPVCMEFLA
-211 QAYLNGNDDVKQD
+211 QAYLNGDDDVKQD
-224 FKKAAYWWEKL
+224 FKKAAYWWKKL
-235 ADTGNALGQ
+235 ANTGYAIGQ
-244 FNIGLLYAKGCGV
+244 FNFGLLYAKGCGI

-296 EAGDVSAQAAIAKIY
+296 EAGDVSAQAAISKIY
-311 TQIGGSLEQFGPDR
+311 MQVSGSLEQFGPDR

-360 YDPTK
+360 YDPAK
-365 AAMIYQKAAELGHAP
+365 AAMIYQKAAGLGHAP

-422 RMGKTLPQIIEYLSD
+422 RMGKTLPQIIEYLSN
-437 NETDIKLVG
+437 NETEIKLDG

-459 ISGMELTYKIISDKN
+459 ISGMELTYKVIKDN
-474 GDDAIECFYNG
+474 NADDAIECFYNG
-485 GSVGF
+485 GTVGL
-490 ISKWVTDADDLIA
+490 ISKWVAEDLIA

-533 VHLKLIIKEKAA
+533 VHLKLIIKEKAS

-564 EKEKRKSAEK
+564 EKEKRKPAEK
-574 VQLTEDEKKAIK
+574 VQLTEEEKKAIK

-614 KREEEARKQEAK
+614 RKQEAE

-772 RQSQSMPD
+772 RQSQSMSD

>member
-490 ISKWVTDADDLIA
+490 ISKWVTAADDLIA

-533 VHLKLIIKEKAA
+533 VHLKLIIKEKAS

-551 MPKSAPEKPAAEA
+551 APKSAPEKPAAEA
-564 EKEKRKSAEK
+564 EKEKRKPEK
-574 VQLTEDEKKAIK
+574 VQLTEEEKKAIK
-586 EEKAKQAEKTRQK
+586 EEKAKQAEKARQK
-599 RIVQQEEKARQEEEA
+599 RIAKQEEETKQKEEARQNEEKA
-614 KREEEARKQEAK
+614 
-626 AKYEADMSAWRTNCA
+626 KYKADMSSWGKNCA
-641 AVKAQREEKEKELLQ
+641 AIKAQREEKEKELLQ
-656 AEKEQIEAAAKAKY
+656 AEKEQIEATAKANY
-670 DAAMA
+670 DAALN
-675 LNQGIIDKQTK
+675 LNQRIIDAQTK
-686 RKSDAEQFLA
+686 RKSQAEQFLA
-696 TLSFFRFIEK
+696 SLSFFRFIEK
-706 NNQRSII
+706 NTQRSII
-713 EDAEKK
+713 EDAEKR

-724 SAVAIAESE
+724 YAIASAERE
-733 YKSSMESAASIA
+733 YKSSMESAASDA
-745 QKKAIAFQFAVER
+745 QKKESSIRIAVE
-758 KLPLPVEPTMPYFM
+758 KELPLPVEPTMPAFM
-772 RQSQSMPD
+772 RRDLFMSKTAVTA
-780 RQRPRQMETE
+780 RQTE
-790 ELKRAV
+790 SERKINEIMRDI
-796 YNVLASGKAYTITK
+796 YNVLANGGSYTITA
-810 IIEEIPESEGLS
+810 ILYSMPEKYDLT

-829 ILQMK
+829 VRLMK
-834 NDGVI
+834 EDGFLI
-839 VREERERKA
+839 REERDRKA

>member
-56 KRYEIFWHD
+56 LRHEIFEYD
-65 ENMSVIISELTANKT
+65 ENTEMIVSKLTVNKA
-80 TGEASLKTYD
+80 TGECSGFNDNLD
-90 TGDEFLSMI
+90 TVKQQLVYTLL
-99 NPGSFRAFFATC
+99 FRAC
-111 KNLSFYAQKNSMD
+111 KNLSFYAQENNLD
-124 TKFGDINPD
+124 TKFGDIDPG

-139 TVDGDEL
+139 TVDSDEL
-146 TYKLVRGKERPEMM
+146 THKLVRGKERPEMM
-160 CFNMDLLDNGIHMAR
+160 CFNMLDSDIRMAR

-181 IERHAK
+181 AERYAK
-187 GLLPLEDKIA
+187 ESLPLEDKIA
-197 AAESGDPICMEYLA
+197 AAESGDTVCMEFLA
-211 QAYLNGNDDVKQD
+211 QAYLNGNDDVEQD
-224 FKKAAYWWEKL
+224 FEKAAYWWEKL
-235 ADTGNALGQ
+235 ADTGNAIGQ
-244 FNIGLLYAKGCGV
+244 FNFGLLYAKGCGV

-296 EAGDVSAQAAIAKIY
+296 EAGDVSAQAAISKIY
-311 TQIGGSLEQFGPDR
+311 TQISGSLEQFGPER

-360 YDPTK
+360 YDPAK

-437 NETDIKLVG
+437 NETEIKLDG

-459 ISGMELTYKIISDKN
+459 ISGMELTYKIINDKN

-485 GSVGF
+485 GTVGL
-490 ISKWVTDADDLIA
+490 ISKWVADDLIA

-533 VHLKLIIKEKAA
+533 VHLKLIIKEKAS

-551 MPKSAPEKPAAEA
+551 APKSAPEKPAAEA
-564 EKEKRKSAEK
+564 EKEKRKPEK
-574 VQLTEDEKKAIK
+574 VQLTEEEKKAIK
-586 EEKAKQAEKTRQK
+586 EEKAKQAEKARQK
-599 RIVQQEEKARQEEEA
+599 RIAKQEEEA
-614 KREEEARKQEAK
+614 KQKEEARQKEEK
-626 AKYEADMSAWRTNCA
+626 AKYKADMSSWGKNC
-641 AVKAQREEKEKELLQ
+641 VVIKAQREEKEKELLQ
-656 AEKEQIEAAAKAKY
+656 AEKEQIEATAKANY
-670 DAAMA
+670 DAALN
-675 LNQGIIDKQTK
+675 LNQRIIDAQTK
-686 RKSDAEQFLA
+686 RKSQAEQFLA
-696 TLSFFRFIEK
+696 SLSFFRFIEK
-706 NNQRSII
+706 NTQRSII
-713 EDAEKK
+713 EDAEKR

-724 SAVAIAESE
+724 YAIASAERE
-733 YKSSMESAASIA
+733 YKSSMESAASDA
-745 QKKAIAFQFAVER
+745 QKKESSIRIAVE
-758 KLPLPVEPTMPYFM
+758 KELPLPVEPTMPAFM
-772 RQSQSMPD
+772 RRDLFMSKTAVTA
-780 RQRPRQMETE
+780 RQTE
-790 ELKRAV
+790 SERKNNEIKRAI
-796 YNVLASGKAYTITK
+796 YNVLADGRYYTIS
-810 IIEEIPESEGLS
+810 EILYSMPKKYDLT
-822 HSRLNQI
+822 HLYLNQI
-829 ILQMK
+829 VRQMK
-834 NDGVI
+834 EDGFL
-839 VREERERKA
+839 VREEYKRKA
-848 YFRLA
+848 FFRLA

>member
-56 KRYEIFWHD
+56 LRHEIFEYD
-65 ENMSVIISELTANKT
+65 ENTEMIVSKLTVNKA
-80 TGEASLKTYD
+80 TGECSGFNDNLD
-90 TGDEFLSMI
+90 TVKQQLVYTLL
-99 NPGSFRAFFATC
+99 FRAC
-111 KNLSFYAQKNSMD
+111 KNLSFYAQENNLD
-124 TKFGDINPD
+124 TKFGDIDPG

-139 TVDGDEL
+139 TVDSDEL
-146 TYKLVRGKERPEMM
+146 THKLVRGKERPEMM
-160 CFNMDLLDNGIHMAR
+160 CFNMLDSDIRMAR

-181 IERHAK
+181 AERYAK
-187 GLLPLEDKIA
+187 ESLPLEDKIA
-197 AAESGDPICMEYLA
+197 AAESGDTVCMEFLA
-211 QAYLNGNDDVKQD
+211 QAYLNGNDDVEQD
-224 FKKAAYWWEKL
+224 FEKAAYWWEKL
-235 ADTGNALGQ
+235 ADTGNAIGQ
-244 FNIGLLYAKGCGV
+244 FNFGLLYAKGCGV

-296 EAGDVSAQAAIAKIY
+296 EAGDVSAQAAISKIY
-311 TQIGGSLEQFGPDR
+311 TQISGSLEQFGPER

-360 YDPTK
+360 YDPAK

-437 NETDIKLVG
+437 NETEIKLDG

-459 ISGMELTYKIISDKN
+459 ISGMELTYKIINDKN

-485 GSVGF
+485 GTVGL
-490 ISKWVTDADDLIA
+490 ISKWVADDLIA

-533 VHLKLIIKEKAA
+533 VHLKLIIKEKAS

-551 MPKSAPEKPAAEA
+551 APKSAPEKPAAEA
-564 EKEKRKSAEK
+564 EKEKRKPEK
-574 VQLTEDEKKAIK
+574 VQLTEEEKKAIK
-586 EEKAKQAEKTRQK
+586 EEKAKQAEKARQK
-599 RIVQQEEKARQEEEA
+599 RIAKQEEEA
-614 KREEEARKQEAK
+614 NQKEEARQKEEK
-626 AKYEADMSAWRTNCA
+626 AKYKADMSSWGKNC
-641 AVKAQREEKEKELLQ
+641 VVIKAQREEKEKELRQ
-656 AEKEQIEAAAKAKY
+656 AEKEQIEATAKANY
-670 DAAMA
+670 DAALN
-675 LNQGIIDKQTK
+675 LNQRIIDAQTK
-686 RKSDAEQFLA
+686 RKSQAEQFLA
-696 TLSFFRFIEK
+696 SLSFFRFIEK
-706 NNQRSII
+706 NTQRSII
-713 EDAEKK
+713 EDAEKR

-724 SAVAIAESE
+724 YAIASAERE
-733 YKSSMESAASIA
+733 YKSSMESAASDA
-745 QKKAIAFQFAVER
+745 QKKESSIRIAVE
-758 KLPLPVEPTMPYFM
+758 KELPLPVEPTMPAFM
-772 RQSQSMPD
+772 RRDLFMSKTAVTA
-780 RQRPRQMETE
+780 RQTE
-790 ELKRAV
+790 SERKNNEIKRAI
-796 YNVLASGKAYTITK
+796 YNVLADGRYYTIS
-810 IIEEIPESEGLS
+810 EILYSMPKKYDLT
-822 HSRLNQI
+822 HLYLNQI
-829 ILQMK
+829 VRQMK
-834 NDGVI
+834 EDGFL
-839 VREERERKA
+839 VREEYKRKA
-848 YFRLA
+848 FFRLA

>member
-9 NTNTLKYLAQM
+9 NTNTLIYLAQM

-30 ISVDCIELPFW
+30 ISVDCINNATW
-41 LLFSSDE
+41 LIFSSDE

-56 KRYEIFWHD
+56 LRHEIFEYD
-65 ENMSVIISELTANKT
+65 ENTEMIVSKLTVNKA
-80 TGEASLKTYD
+80 TGECSGFNDNLD
-90 TGDEFLSMI
+90 TVKQQLVYTLL
-99 NPGSFRAFFATC
+99 FRAC
-111 KNLSFYAQKNSMD
+111 KNLSFYAQENNLD
-124 TKFGDINPD
+124 TKFGDIDPG

-139 TVDGDEL
+139 TVDSDEL
-146 TYKLVRGKERPEMM
+146 THKLVRGKERPEMM
-160 CFNMDLLDNGIHMAR
+160 CFNMLDSDTRMAR

-181 IERHAK
+181 AERYAK
-187 GLLPLEDKIA
+187 ESLPLEDKIA
-197 AAESGDPICMEYLA
+197 AAESGDPVCMEFLA
-211 QAYLNGNDDVKQD
+211 QAYLNGDDDVKQD

-235 ADTGNALGQ
+235 ADTGYAIGQ
-244 FNIGLLYAKGCGV
+244 FNFGLLYAKGCGI

-296 EAGDVSAQAAIAKIY
+296 EAGDVSAQAAISKIY
-311 TQIGGSLEQFGPDR
+311 TQISGSLEQFGPER

-360 YDPTK
+360 YDPAK

-437 NETDIKLVG
+437 NETEIKLDG

-459 ISGMELTYKIISDKN
+459 ISGMELTYKIINDKN

-485 GSVGF
+485 GTVGL
-490 ISKWVTDADDLIA
+490 ISKWVADDLIA

-533 VHLKLIIKEKAA
+533 VHLKLIIKEKAS

-551 MPKSAPEKPAAEA
+551 APKSAPEKPAAEA
-564 EKEKRKSAEK
+564 EKEKRKPEK
-574 VQLTEDEKKAIK
+574 VQLTEEEKKAIK
-586 EEKAKQAEKTRQK
+586 EEKAKQAEKARQK
-599 RIVQQEEKARQEEEA
+599 RIAKQEEEA
-614 KREEEARKQEAK
+614 KQKEEARQKEEK
-626 AKYEADMSAWRTNCA
+626 AKYKADMSSWGKNC
-641 AVKAQREEKEKELLQ
+641 VVIKAQREEKEKELLQ
-656 AEKEQIEAAAKAKY
+656 AEKEQIEATAKANY
-670 DAAMA
+670 DAALN
-675 LNQGIIDKQTK
+675 LNQRIIDAQTK
-686 RKSDAEQFLA
+686 RKSQAEQFLA
-696 TLSFFRFIEK
+696 SLSFFRFIEK
-706 NNQRSII
+706 NTQRSII
-713 EDAEKK
+713 EDAEKR

-724 SAVAIAESE
+724 YAIASAERE
-733 YKSSMESAASIA
+733 YKSSMESAASDA
-745 QKKAIAFQFAVER
+745 QKKESSIRIAVE
-758 KLPLPVEPTMPYFM
+758 KELPLPVEPTMPAFM
-772 RQSQSMPD
+772 RRDLFMSKTAVTA
-780 RQRPRQMETE
+780 RQTE
-790 ELKRAV
+790 SERKNNEIKRAI
-796 YNVLASGKAYTITK
+796 YNVLADGRYYTIS
-810 IIEEIPESEGLS
+810 EILYSMPKKYDLT
-822 HSRLNQI
+822 HLYLNQI
-829 ILQMK
+829 VRQMK
-834 NDGVI
+834 EDGFL
-839 VREERERKA
+839 VREEYKRKA
-848 YFRLA
+848 FFRLA

>member
-459 ISGMELTYKIISDKN
+459 ISGMELTYKIIKDKD

-485 GSVGF
+485 GTVGL
-490 ISKWVTDADDLIA
+490 ISKWVAEDLIA

-520 PKSKRGARARNAE
+520 PKSKRGARARNAD
-533 VHLKLIIKEKAA
+533 VHLKLIIKEKAS

-551 MPKSAPEKPAAEA
+551 APKSAPKKQAAEA
-564 EKEKRKSAEK
+564 EKEKRMPEK
-574 VQLTEDEKKAIK
+574 VQPTEEEKKAIK
-586 EEKAKQAEKTRQK
+586 EEKAKQAEKARQK
-599 RIVQQEEKARQEEEA
+599 RIAEQEEKARQEEEA
-614 KREEEARKQEAK
+614 KQAEEARKQEAK
-626 AKYEADMSAWRTNCA
+626 AKYEADMSAWRANCA
-641 AVKAQREEKEKELLQ
+641 AVKAQREEREKELLQ

>member
-9 NTNTLKYLAQM
+9 NMNTLVYLAQM
-20 EYSDDHEAID
+20 KYSDDHKDID
-30 ISVDCIELPFW
+30 ISVDCIDAPAW

-56 KRYEIFWHD
+56 KRYEIFWYD
-65 ENMSVIISELTANKT
+65 ENKGIVADKFTVSKA
-80 TGEASLKTYD
+80 
-90 TGDEFLSMI
+90 TGDCSGLVNDKKYTAKQKQI
-99 NPGSFRAFFATC
+99 NVILFIACR
-111 KNLSFYAQKNSMD
+111 NLSFYAQKNGLD
-124 TKFGDINPD
+124 TKFGDIDPN

-160 CFNMDLLDNGIHMAR
+160 CFNMDLLDNGTHMAR
-175 PYQNEI
+175 PYKNEI
-181 IERHAK
+181 IERYVK
-187 GLLPLEDKIA
+187 GSLPLEDKIA

-211 QAYLNGNDDVKQD
+211 QAYLNGNDDDVKQD

-279 PGVAKL
+279 PGAAKL
-285 YAETAEILKKA
+285 YGEAAETLKKA

-365 AAMIYQKAAELGHAP
+365 AVMIYQKAAELGHAP

-437 NETDIKLVG
+437 NETDIKLDG

-459 ISGMELTYKIISDKN
+459 ISGMELTYKIVNDKD

-485 GSVGF
+485 GTVGL
-490 ISKWVTDADDLIA
+490 ISKWVAEDLIA

-520 PKSKRGARARNAE
+520 PKSKRGARARNAD
-533 VHLKLIIKEKAA
+533 VYLKLFIKEKAA

-551 MPKSAPEKPAAEA
+551 LPKSTPKNQAAEA
-564 EKEKRKSAEK
+564 EKEKRKPEK
-574 VQLTEDEKKAIK
+574 VQLTEEDKKAIK
-586 EEKAKQAEKTRQK
+586 EEKAKQAEKARQK
-599 RIVQQEEKARQEEEA
+599 RIAEQEEKARKEEEA

-686 RKSDAEQFLA
+686 RKSDAEQFLVS
-696 TLSFFRFIEK
+696 LSFLRFIEK

-724 SAVAIAESE
+724 SAVASAESE

-758 KLPLPVEPTMPYFM
+758 DLPLPVEPTMPYFM
-772 RQSQSMPD
+772 RQSQAVPD
-780 RQRPRQMETE
+780 RQRPCQMENE
-790 ELKRAV
+790 ELKRVV
-796 YNVLASGKAYTITK
+796 YNVLACGKAYTITG
-810 IIEEIPESEGLS
+810 IMEEIPESEGLS
-822 HSRLNQI
+822 RSRLNQI
-829 ILQMK
+829 VCQMK
-834 NDGVI
+834 NDGVV
-839 VREERERKA
+839 VREEREHKA

>member
-9 NTNTLKYLAQM
+9 NTNTLIYLAQM

-30 ISVDCIELPFW
+30 ISVDCINNATW
-41 LLFSSDE
+41 LIFSSDE

-56 KRYEIFWHD
+56 LRHEIFEYD
-65 ENMSVIISELTANKT
+65 ENTEMIVSKLTVNKA
-80 TGEASLKTYD
+80 TGECSGFNDNLD
-90 TGDEFLSMI
+90 TVKQQLVYTLL
-99 NPGSFRAFFATC
+99 FRAC
-111 KNLSFYAQKNSMD
+111 KNLSFYAQENNLD
-124 TKFGDINPD
+124 TKFGDIDPG

-139 TVDGDEL
+139 TVDSDEL
-146 TYKLVRGKERPEMM
+146 THKLVRGKERPEMM
-160 CFNMDLLDNGIHMAR
+160 CFNMLDSDTRMAR

-181 IERHAK
+181 AERYAK
-187 GLLPLEDKIA
+187 ESLPLEDKIA
-197 AAESGDPICMEYLA
+197 AAESGDPVCMEFLA
-211 QAYLNGNDDVKQD
+211 QAYLNGDDDVKQD

-235 ADTGNALGQ
+235 ADTGYAIGQ
-244 FNIGLLYAKGCGV
+244 FNFGLLYAKGCGI

-296 EAGDVSAQAAIAKIY
+296 EAGDVSAQAAISKIY
-311 TQIGGSLEQFGPDR
+311 TQISGSLEQFGPER

-360 YDPTK
+360 YDPAK

-437 NETDIKLVG
+437 NETEIKLDG

-459 ISGMELTYKIISDKN
+459 ISGMELTYKIINDKN

-485 GSVGF
+485 GTVGL
-490 ISKWVTDADDLIA
+490 ISKWVADDLIA

-533 VHLKLIIKEKAA
+533 VHLKLIIKEKAS

-551 MPKSAPEKPAAEA
+551 APKSAPEKPAAEA
-564 EKEKRKSAEK
+564 EKEKRKPEK
-574 VQLTEDEKKAIK
+574 VQLTEEEKKAIK
-586 EEKAKQAEKTRQK
+586 EEKAKQAEKARQK
-599 RIVQQEEKARQEEEA
+599 RIDKQEEEA
-614 KREEEARKQEAK
+614 KQKEEARQKEEK
-626 AKYEADMSAWRTNCA
+626 AKYKADMSSWGKNC
-641 AVKAQREEKEKELLQ
+641 VVIKAQREEKEKELLQ
-656 AEKEQIEAAAKAKY
+656 AEKEQIEATAKANY
-670 DAAMA
+670 DAALN
-675 LNQGIIDKQTK
+675 LNQRIIDAQTK
-686 RKSDAEQFLA
+686 RKSQAEQFLA
-696 TLSFFRFIEK
+696 SLSFFRFIEK
-706 NNQRSII
+706 NTQRSII
-713 EDAEKK
+713 EDAEKR

-724 SAVAIAESE
+724 YAIASAERE
-733 YKSSMESAASIA
+733 YKSSMESAASDA
-745 QKKAIAFQFAVER
+745 QKKESSIRIAVE
-758 KLPLPVEPTMPYFM
+758 KELPLPVEPTMPAFM
-772 RQSQSMPD
+772 RRDLFMSKTAVTA
-780 RQRPRQMETE
+780 RQTE
-790 ELKRAV
+790 SERKNNEIKRAI
-796 YNVLASGKAYTITK
+796 YNVLADGRYYTIS
-810 IIEEIPESEGLS
+810 EILYSMPKKYDLT
-822 HSRLNQI
+822 HLYLNQI
-829 ILQMK
+829 VRQMK
-834 NDGVI
+834 EDGFL
-839 VREERERKA
+839 VREEYKRKA
-848 YFRLA
+848 FFRLA

>member
-9 NTNTLKYLAQM
+9 NTNTLIYLAQM

-30 ISVDCIELPFW
+30 ISVDCINNATW
-41 LLFSSDE
+41 LIFSSDE

-56 KRYEIFWHD
+56 LRHEIFEYD
-65 ENMSVIISELTANKT
+65 ENTEMIVSKLTVNKA
-80 TGEASLKTYD
+80 TGECSGFNDNLD
-90 TGDEFLSMI
+90 TVKQQLVYTLL
-99 NPGSFRAFFATC
+99 FRAC
-111 KNLSFYAQKNSMD
+111 KNLSFYAQENNLD
-124 TKFGDINPD
+124 TKFGDIDPG

-139 TVDGDEL
+139 TVDSDEL
-146 TYKLVRGKERPEMM
+146 THKLVRGKERPEMM
-160 CFNMDLLDNGIHMAR
+160 CFNMLDSDTRMAR

-181 IERHAK
+181 AERYAK
-187 GLLPLEDKIA
+187 ESLPLEDKIA
-197 AAESGDPICMEYLA
+197 AAESGDTVCMEFLA

-224 FKKAAYWWEKL
+224 FKKAAYWWKKL
-235 ADTGNALGQ
+235 ANTGYAIGQ
-244 FNIGLLYAKGCGV
+244 FNFGLLYAKGCGI

-296 EAGDVSAQAAIAKIY
+296 EAGDVSAQAAISKIY
-311 TQIGGSLEQFGPDR
+311 TQISGSLEQFGPER

-360 YDPTK
+360 YDPAK

-437 NETDIKLVG
+437 NETEIKLDG

-459 ISGMELTYKIISDKN
+459 ISGMELTYKIINDKN

-485 GSVGF
+485 GTVGL
-490 ISKWVTDADDLIA
+490 ISKWVADDLIA

-533 VHLKLIIKEKAA
+533 VHLKLIIKEKAS

-551 MPKSAPEKPAAEA
+551 APKSAPEKPAAEA
-564 EKEKRKSAEK
+564 EKEKRKPEK
-574 VQLTEDEKKAIK
+574 VQLTEEEKKAIK
-586 EEKAKQAEKTRQK
+586 EEKAKQAEKARQK
-599 RIVQQEEKARQEEEA
+599 RISKQEEEA
-614 KREEEARKQEAK
+614 KQKEEARQKEEK
-626 AKYEADMSAWRTNCA
+626 AKYKADMSSWGKNCA
-641 AVKAQREEKEKELLQ
+641 VIKAQREEKEKELLQ
-656 AEKEQIEAAAKAKY
+656 AEKEQIEATAKANY
-670 DAAMA
+670 DAALN
-675 LNQGIIDKQTK
+675 LNQRIIDAQTK
-686 RKSDAEQFLA
+686 RKSQAEQFLA
-696 TLSFFRFIEK
+696 SLSFFRYIEK
-706 NNQRSII
+706 NTQRSII
-713 EDAEKK
+713 EDAEKR

-724 SAVAIAESE
+724 YAIASAERE
-733 YKSSMESAASIA
+733 YKSSMESAASDA
-745 QKKAIAFQFAVER
+745 QKKESSIRIAVE
-758 KLPLPVEPTMPYFM
+758 KELPLPVEPTMPAFM
-772 RQSQSMPD
+772 RRDLFMSKTAVTA
-780 RQRPRQMETE
+780 RQTE
-790 ELKRAV
+790 SERKNNEIKRAI
-796 YNVLASGKAYTITK
+796 YNVLADGRYYTIS
-810 IIEEIPESEGLS
+810 EILYSMPKKYDLT
-822 HSRLNQI
+822 HSYLNQI
-829 ILQMK
+829 VRQMK
-834 NDGVI
+834 EDGFL
-839 VREERERKA
+839 VREEYKRKA
-848 YFRLA
+848 FSRLA

>member
-9 NTNTLKYLAQM
+9 NTNTLIYLAQM

-30 ISVDCIELPFW
+30 ISVDCINNATW
-41 LLFSSDE
+41 LIFSSDE

-56 KRYEIFWHD
+56 LRHEIFEYD
-65 ENMSVIISELTANKT
+65 ENTEMIVSKLTVNKA
-80 TGEASLKTYD
+80 TGECSGFNDNLD
-90 TGDEFLSMI
+90 TVKQQLVYTLL
-99 NPGSFRAFFATC
+99 FRAC
-111 KNLSFYAQKNSMD
+111 KNLSFYAQENNLD

-187 GLLPLEDKIA
+187 GLLPLESKIA
-197 AAESGDPICMEYLA
+197 AAESGDPVCMEFLA
-211 QAYLNGNDDVKQD
+211 QAYLNGNDDDVKQD

-235 ADTGNALGQ
+235 ADTGNAIGQ
-244 FNIGLLYAKGCGV
+244 FNFGLLYAKGCGV

-296 EAGDVSAQAAIAKIY
+296 EAGDVSAQAAISKIY
-311 TQIGGSLEQFGPDR
+311 TQISGSLEQFGPDR

-333 AKKAAGNG
+333 AKKATGNG

-360 YDPTK
+360 YDPAK

-422 RMGKTLPQIIEYLSD
+422 RMGKTLPQIIEYLSN
-437 NETDIKLVG
+437 NETEIKLDG

-459 ISGMELTYKIISDKN
+459 ISGMELTYKIIKDKD
-474 GDDAIECFYNG
+474 GDDVIECFYNG
-485 GSVGF
+485 GTVGL
-490 ISKWVTDADDLIA
+490 ISKWVAEDLIA

-520 PKSKRGARARNAE
+520 PKSKRGARARNAD
-533 VHLKLIIKEKAA
+533 VHLKLIIKEKAS

-564 EKEKRKSAEK
+564 EKKSVSLLKRFSLQKKRK
-574 VQLTEDEKKAIK
+574 
-586 EEKAKQAEKTRQK
+586 
-599 RIVQQEEKARQEEEA
+599 
-614 KREEEARKQEAK
+614 
-626 AKYEADMSAWRTNCA
+626 
-641 AVKAQREEKEKELLQ
+641 
-656 AEKEQIEAAAKAKY
+656 
-670 DAAMA
+670 
-675 LNQGIIDKQTK
+675 
-686 RKSDAEQFLA
+686 
-696 TLSFFRFIEK
+696 
-706 NNQRSII
+706 
-713 EDAEKK
+713 
-719 LADAK
+719 
-724 SAVAIAESE
+724 
-733 YKSSMESAASIA
+733 
-745 QKKAIAFQFAVER
+745 
-758 KLPLPVEPTMPYFM
+758 
-772 RQSQSMPD
+772 
-780 RQRPRQMETE
+780 RP
-790 ELKRAV
+790 
-796 YNVLASGKAYTITK
+796 
-810 IIEEIPESEGLS
+810 
-822 HSRLNQI
+822 
-829 ILQMK
+829 
-834 NDGVI
+834 
-839 VREERERKA
+839 
-848 YFRLA
+848 

>member
-9 NTNTLKYLAQM
+9 NTNTLIYLAQM

-30 ISVDCIELPFW
+30 ISVDCINNATW
-41 LLFSSDE
+41 LIFSSDE

-56 KRYEIFWHD
+56 LRHEIFEYD
-65 ENMSVIISELTANKT
+65 ENMEMIVSKLTVNKA
-80 TGEASLKTYD
+80 TGECSGFNDNLD
-90 TGDEFLSMI
+90 TVKQQLVYTLL
-99 NPGSFRAFFATC
+99 FRAC
-111 KNLSFYAQKNSMD
+111 KNLSFYAQENNLD
-124 TKFGDINPD
+124 TKFGDIDPG

-139 TVDGDEL
+139 TVDSDEL
-146 TYKLVRGKERPEMM
+146 THKLVRGKERPEMM
-160 CFNMDLLDNGIHMAR
+160 CFNMLDSDTRMAR

-181 IERHAK
+181 AERYAK
-187 GLLPLEDKIA
+187 ESLPLEDKIA
-197 AAESGDPICMEYLA
+197 AAESGDPVCMEFLA
-211 QAYLNGNDDVKQD
+211 QAYLNGDDDVKQD
-224 FKKAAYWWEKL
+224 FKKAAYWWKKL
-235 ADTGNALGQ
+235 ANTGYAIGQ
-244 FNIGLLYAKGCGV
+244 FNFGLLYAKGCGI

-296 EAGDVSAQAAIAKIY
+296 EAGDVSAQAAISKIY
-311 TQIGGSLEQFGPDR
+311 MQVSGSLEQFGPDR

-360 YDPTK
+360 YDPAK
-365 AAMIYQKAAELGHAP
+365 AAMIYQKAAGLGHAP

-422 RMGKTLPQIIEYLSD
+422 RMGKTLPQIIEYLSN
-437 NETDIKLVG
+437 NETEIKLDG

-459 ISGMELTYKIISDKN
+459 ISGMELTYKVIKDN
-474 GDDAIECFYNG
+474 NADDAIECFYNG
-485 GSVGF
+485 GTVGL
-490 ISKWVTDADDLIA
+490 ISKWVAEDLIA

-533 VHLKLIIKEKAA
+533 VHLKLIIKEKAS

-564 EKEKRKSAEK
+564 EKEKRKPAEK
-574 VQLTEDEKKAIK
+574 VQLTEEEKKAIK

-614 KREEEARKQEAK
+614 KREEEARKQEAE

-772 RQSQSMPD
+772 RQSQSMSD

-796 YNVLASGKAYTITK
+796 L
-810 IIEEIPESEGLS
+810 
-822 HSRLNQI
+822 
-829 ILQMK
+829 
-834 NDGVI
+834 
-839 VREERERKA
+839 
-848 YFRLA
+848 

>member
-111 KNLSFYAQKNSMD
+111 KNLSFYAQENNLD
-124 TKFGDINPD
+124 TKFGDIDPG

-139 TVDGDEL
+139 TVDSDEL
-146 TYKLVRGKERPEMM
+146 THKLVRGKERPEMM
-160 CFNMDLLDNGIHMAR
+160 CFNMLDSDTRMAR

-181 IERHAK
+181 AERYAK
-187 GLLPLEDKIA
+187 ESLPLEDKIA
-197 AAESGDPICMEYLA
+197 AAESGDPVCMEFLA
-211 QAYLNGNDDVKQD
+211 QAYLNGDDDVKQD

-235 ADTGNALGQ
+235 ADTGYAIGQ
-244 FNIGLLYAKGCGV
+244 FNFGLLYAKGCGI

-296 EAGDVSAQAAIAKIY
+296 EAGDVSAQAAISKIY
-311 TQIGGSLEQFGPDR
+311 TQISGSLEQFGPER

-360 YDPTK
+360 YDPAK

-437 NETDIKLVG
+437 NETEIKLDG

-459 ISGMELTYKIISDKN
+459 ISGMELTYKIINDKN

-485 GSVGF
+485 GTVGL
-490 ISKWVTDADDLIA
+490 ISKWVADDLIA

-533 VHLKLIIKEKAA
+533 VHLKLIIKEKAS

-551 MPKSAPEKPAAEA
+551 APKSAPEKPAAEA
-564 EKEKRKSAEK
+564 EKEKRKPEK
-574 VQLTEDEKKAIK
+574 VQLTEEEKKAIK
-586 EEKAKQAEKTRQK
+586 EEKAKQAEKARQK
-599 RIVQQEEKARQEEEA
+599 RIAKQEEEA
-614 KREEEARKQEAK
+614 KQKEEARQKEEK
-626 AKYEADMSAWRTNCA
+626 AKYKADMSSWGKNC
-641 AVKAQREEKEKELLQ
+641 VVIKAQREEKEKELLQ
-656 AEKEQIEAAAKAKY
+656 AEKEQIEATAKANY
-670 DAAMA
+670 DAALN
-675 LNQGIIDKQTK
+675 LNQRIIDAQTK
-686 RKSDAEQFLA
+686 RKSQAEQFLA
-696 TLSFFRFIEK
+696 SLSFFRFIEK
-706 NNQRSII
+706 NTQRSII
-713 EDAEKK
+713 EDAEKR

-724 SAVAIAESE
+724 YAIA
-733 YKSSMESAASIA
+733 SA
-745 QKKAIAFQFAVER
+745 
-758 KLPLPVEPTMPYFM
+758 
-772 RQSQSMPD
+772 
-780 RQRPRQMETE
+780 
-790 ELKRAV
+790 
-796 YNVLASGKAYTITK
+796 
-810 IIEEIPESEGLS
+810 
-822 HSRLNQI
+822 
-829 ILQMK
+829 
-834 NDGVI
+834 
-839 VREERERKA
+839 
-848 YFRLA
+848 

>member
-1 MSRPNFFC
+1 
-9 NTNTLKYLAQM
+9 
-20 EYSDDHEAID
+20 
-30 ISVDCIELPFW
+30 
-41 LLFSSDE
+41 
-48 ENYYLKLI
+48 
-56 KRYEIFWHD
+56 
-65 ENMSVIISELTANKT
+65 
-80 TGEASLKTYD
+80 
-90 TGDEFLSMI
+90 
-99 NPGSFRAFFATC
+99 
-111 KNLSFYAQKNSMD
+111 
-124 TKFGDINPD
+124 
-133 EAGIML
+133 
-139 TVDGDEL
+139 
-146 TYKLVRGKERPEMM
+146 
-160 CFNMDLLDNGIHMAR
+160 
-175 PYQNEI
+175 
-181 IERHAK
+181 
-187 GLLPLEDKIA
+187 
-197 AAESGDPICMEYLA
+197 
-211 QAYLNGNDDVKQD
+211 
-224 FKKAAYWWEKL
+224 
-235 ADTGNALGQ
+235 
-244 FNIGLLYAKGCGV
+244 
-257 KRDFAKAAEW
+257 
-267 MNKAAANGDADA
+267 
-279 PGVAKL
+279 
-285 YAETAEILKKA
+285 
-296 EAGDVSAQAAIAKIY
+296 
-311 TQIGGSLEQFGPDR
+311 
-325 DYAESFKW
+325 
-333 AKKAAGNG
+333 
-341 SLDGMYYLGLCY
+341 
-353 EHARGTD
+353 
-360 YDPTK
+360 
-365 AAMIYQKAAELGHAP
+365 MIYQKAAELGHAP

-437 NETDIKLVG
+437 NETEIKLDG

-459 ISGMELTYKIISDKN
+459 ISGMELTYKIINDKN

-485 GSVGF
+485 GTVGL
-490 ISKWVTDADDLIA
+490 ISKWVAEDLIA

-533 VHLKLIIKEKAA
+533 VHLKLIIKEKAS

-564 EKEKRKSAEK
+564 EKEKRKPAEK
-574 VQLTEDEKKAIK
+574 VQLTEEEKKAIK

-626 AKYEADMSAWRTNCA
+626 AKYEADMSAWRTSCA

-670 DAAMA
+670 DASMA

-780 RQRPRQMETE
+780 RQKPRQMETE

-829 ILQMK
+829 VLQMK